1 MAGAFMVNLEWYRSF
16 VATYQTGTVTKAAQ
30 QRFLTQPT
38 ISQHIAAL
46 EQALKTPLFERT
58 ARQMRPTNA
67 ARALYPKVIASI
79 ERLEAIEHSV
89 LSLDKAPWFRLGVPS
104 TYFYHQLLKH
114 DLFTKM
120 NEIRFEMV
128 YGETDALIKALVD
141 NKLDAVVATQKTPQG
156 RLLFTPLQQEVFQ
169 LAMPGSLKM
178 KADQPS
184 AMEAW
189 LSQQSWIS
197 YSLEMPIIRRYWQRV
212 FNKRPDFEPQLIIPD
227 LQGIYRAVELGLGIS
242 VLPDYLFRQKGG
254 NKLIRTLW
262 ASAPQVDNTLYLVC
276 HRDRARE
283 PVVQQVMQSFKRQIN
298 TEGE

>member
-1 MAGAFMVNLEWYRSF
+1 MVNLEWYRSF
-16 VATYQTGTVTKAAQ
+16 VATYQAGTVTMAAR

-58 ARQMRPTNA
+58 ARQMTPTYA

-89 LSLDKAPWFRLGVPS
+89 LTVDKAPWLRLGVPS

-114 DLFTKM
+114 DLLTQV

-128 YGETDALIKALVD
+128 YGETGALIKQLMD
-141 NKLDAVVATQKTPQG
+141 NKLDVVVATQKTSQG
-156 RLLFTPLQQEVFQ
+156 RLLFTPLSQEVFH
-169 LAMPGSLKM
+169 LAMPDSLKI
-178 KADQPS
+178 KTDDPIAV
-184 AMEAW
+184 ETW

-212 FNKRPDFEPQLIIPD
+212 FNKRPDFEPQMIIPD
-227 LQGIYRAVELGLGIS
+227 LQGIFRAVELGLGIS
-242 VLPDYLFRQKGG
+242 VLPDYLFKQKGG
-254 NKLIRTLW
+254 NRLIRTPW
-262 ASAPQVDNTLYLVC
+262 ASAQQVDNTLYLVC

-283 PVVQQVMQSFKRQIN
+283 PMMQQVIQHVSQQVSAD
-298 TEGE
+298 